1 MDIYLRLMN
10 LPDGCEM
17 RHLNGKK
24 IKVWHYNL
32 HPSSRQLSINGYDNY
47 CPMCFEGKMLSIKL
61 GRYNYI
67 TINKDITEKP
77 KPMISRTRY
86 PDKFRNLKINTT
98 QIYEIDFHRIV
109 KIDAFIKD
117 NYTTIY
123 NSYFS

>member
-32 HPSSRQLSINGYDNY
+32 HPSSSQLSINGYDNY

-61 GRYNYI
+61 LSTLQHTQKMNLI
-67 TINKDITEKP
+67 EDCLTLVKP
-77 KPMISRTRY
+77 
-86 PDKFRNLKINTT
+86 
-98 QIYEIDFHRIV
+98 
-109 KIDAFIKD
+109 
-117 NYTTIY
+117 
-123 NSYFS
+123 